1 MHQDGTIP
9 YNTTKK
15 SGILIKNRKKLVELR
30 ALLQSQIA
38 SLQSGDFEEI
48 ALQVFRF
55 QSEYNPYYRDFLAM
69 PGILRRPVQC
79 LEDIPCMPISVF
91 RSQEV
96 QTLSWVPE
104 AVFTSSGTTGMQSSR
119 HLVRELS
126 WYSANALRCFSQFY
140 GPVEQYAVLAL
151 LPAYLERSGSS
162 LVYMAQDFIQR
173 SPYLE
178 SGFFLHEQ
186 DKLRRVLEQ
195 CRDQGIPTLLLGVS
209 FALWDFVESSGI
221 DFPELIVMETGGMK
235 GRREEITR
243 EALHE
248 ILKEGFGVSVIH
260 SEYGMTELLS
270 QAYSQGNGVFHCP
283 PSLQVR
289 AREIYDP
296 FEMALPGR
304 SGLLNIIDLA
314 NLDTLSFIATDDL
327 GRMLPGGG
335 FEVIGRLDYSEIRG
349 CNLMVNG

>member
-1 MHQDGTIP
+1 
-9 YNTTKK
+9 
-15 SGILIKNRKKLVELR
+15 LIKKGKKLTELR
-30 ALLQSQIA
+30 RMLQSRIAHIA
-38 SLQSGDFEEI
+38 SEEFEEI
-48 ALQVFRF
+48 ALEVFRF
-55 QSEYNPYYRDFLAM
+55 QSEYNPDYKAFLQM
-69 PGILRRPVQC
+69 PGILRGPVER

-96 QTLSWVPE
+96 QTLIWPPE

-119 HLVRELS
+119 HLVRELA
-126 WYSANALRCFSQFY
+126 WYASNARRCFSSFY
-140 GPVEQYAVLAL
+140 CPVEQYAVLAL

-173 SPYLE
+173 SRYPE
-178 SGFFLHEQ
+178 SGFFLHDQ
-186 DKLRRVLEQ
+186 LALRQVLERCQ
-195 CRDQGIPTLLLGVS
+195 DRGIPTLLIGVS
-209 FALWDFVESSGI
+209 FALWDFAESIGV

-248 ILKEGFGVSVIH
+248 ILKKGFGVATIH

-270 QAYSQGNGVFHCP
+270 QAYSQGKGVFHCP
-283 PSLQVR
+283 PPMRVLV
-289 AREIYDP
+289 REIYDP
-296 FEMALPGR
+296 FEMVVPGR

>member
-1 MHQDGTIP
+1 MI
-9 YNTTKK
+9 KK
-15 SGILIKNRKKLVELR
+15 RKKLEALR
-30 ALLQSQIA
+30 TQLQSRIA
-38 SLQSGDFEEI
+38 DLGGWDFEEL
-48 ALQVFRF
+48 ALEVFRF
-55 QSEYNPYYRDFLAM
+55 QSEHNPHYRAFLEM
-69 PGILRRPVQC
+69 PGILRGPVQR

-91 RSQEV
+91 RHHEV
-96 QTLSWVPE
+96 QTLSWKPE
-104 AVFTSSGTTGMQSSR
+104 VIFTSSGTTGVQSSR
-119 HLVRELS
+119 HLVRSLS
-126 WYSANALRCFSQFY
+126 WYSANALRGFSRFY

-173 SPYLE
+173 SSYPE
-178 SGFFLHEQ
+178 SGFFLYDQ
-186 DKLRRVLEQ
+186 DMLRQVLER
-195 CRDQGIPTLLLGVS
+195 CRDRRIPTLLLGVS
-209 FALWDFVESSGI
+209 FALWDFAASGGV

-248 ILKEGFGVSVIH
+248 ILKEGFGVSAIH

-283 PSLQVR
+283 HSLQVR
-289 AREIYDP
+289 VREIYDP

-314 NLDTLSFIATDDL
+314 NLDSLSFIATDDL

>member
-1 MHQDGTIP
+1 MG
-9 YNTTKK
+9 
-15 SGILIKNRKKLVELR
+15 
-30 ALLQSQIA
+30 
-38 SLQSGDFEEI
+38 SGDFEEV
-48 ALQVFRF
+48 ALEVFRF
-55 QSEYNPYYRDFLAM
+55 QSEHNPNYRAFLQM
-69 PGILRRPVQC
+69 PGILRGPVVQ

-96 QTLSWVPE
+96 QTLTWAPE
-104 AVFTSSGTTGMQSSR
+104 TVFTSSGTTGIQSSR
-119 HLVRELS
+119 HLVRTLS
-126 WYSANALRCFSQFY
+126 WYASNALRCFSYFY

-173 SPYLE
+173 SRYPE
-178 SGFFLHEQ
+178 SGFFLHDQ
-186 DKLRRVLEQ
+186 HALRQVLER
-195 CRDQGIPTLLLGVS
+195 CRDRGIPTLLLGVS
-209 FALWDFVESSGI
+209 FALWDFAESGGV

-248 ILKEGFGVSVIH
+248 ILKKGFGVAAIH

-270 QAYSQGNGVFHCP
+270 QAYSKGNGIFHCP
-283 PSLQVR
+283 PSMRVLV
-289 AREIYDP
+289 REIYDP
-296 FEMALPGR
+296 FGMAPPGR

-314 NLDTLSFIATDDL
+314 NLDSLSFIATDDL
-327 GRMLPGGG
+327 GRALPDGG

>member
-1 MHQDGTIP
+1 MI
-9 YNTTKK
+9 KK
-15 SGILIKNRKKLVELR
+15 KKKLEALRAQLQSRIVELEH
-30 ALLQSQIA
+30 
-38 SLQSGDFEEI
+38 GDFE
-48 ALQVFRF
+48 ALALEVFHF
-55 QSEYNPYYRDFLAM
+55 QSEYNPYYRAFLEM
-69 PGILRRPVQC
+69 PGILRGPVQC
-79 LEDIPCMPISVF
+79 LEDIPCMPISAF
-91 RSQEV
+91 RYEQV

-104 AVFTSSGTTGMQSSR
+104 VVFTSSGTTGMQSSR

-126 WYSANALRCFSQFY
+126 WYSANAIRCFSCFY
-140 GPVEQYAVLAL
+140 GPVEQYAILAL

-162 LVYMAQDFIQR
+162 LVYMAQDFIER
-173 SPYLE
+173 SAHSE
-178 SGFFLHEQ
+178 SGFFLHDQ
-186 DKLRRVLEQ
+186 DRLRRVLEQ
-195 CRDQGIPTLLLGVS
+195 CRSQGIPTLLLGVS
-209 FALWDFVESSGI
+209 FALWDFAASGGV

-248 ILKEGFGVSVIH
+248 ILKEGFGVSAIH

-289 AREIYDP
+289 VREVYDP

-304 SGLLNIIDLA
+304 NGLLNIIDLA

-327 GRMLPGGG
+327 GRILPSGG
-335 FEVIGRLDYSEIRG
+335 FEVIGRLDYSELRG